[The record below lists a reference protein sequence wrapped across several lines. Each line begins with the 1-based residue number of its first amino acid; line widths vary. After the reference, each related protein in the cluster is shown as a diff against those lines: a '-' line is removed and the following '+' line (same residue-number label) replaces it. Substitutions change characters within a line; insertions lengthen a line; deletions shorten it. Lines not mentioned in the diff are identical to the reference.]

1 MREKSKKMALGGMLA
16 ALALVIMCMG
26 GMIPVATYVCPMVCT
41 LLLQTVLVICGQRV
55 AWCWYAVVSILA
67 VLMGPDKEAA
77 LMFVFLGYYP
87 NVKPKLDRKRVKWL
101 WKLLLFNTMTAATY
115 GVLIH
120 VLGMAQL
127 AAELQELGAVL
138 VAVMLVLGNVTFI
151 LLDMLLDKGIRL
163 VRRR

>member
-1 MREKSKKMALGGMLA
+1 MREKSRKMALGGMLA

-26 GMIPVATYVCPMVCT
+26 GLIPVATYVCPMLCA
-41 LLLQTVLVICGQRV
+41 LLLQTVLVLCGRRV
-55 AWCWYAVVSILA
+55 AWCWYAVVSVLA

-77 LMFVFLGYYP
+77 LVFVFLGYYP
-87 NVKPKLDRKRVKWL
+87 IVKPKLDHKRVKWL
-101 WKLLLFNTMTAATY
+101 WKLLLFNTMTAAAY

-120 VLGMAQL
+120 VFGMAQL

-138 VAVMLVLGNVTFI
+138 AAVMLVLGNVTFI

-163 VRRR
+163 ARRK